1 MMIIQTYAKTVEKAD
16 AQLLTGLEFFSVE
29 ELKETYSAL
38 VKLQLE
44 FYNQY
49 TKFYCEYLDNG
60 LNSST
65 ERSNEGRN
73 NTPHFV

>member
-1 MMIIQTYAKTVEKAD
+1 MIIQTYAKTVEKAD
-16 AQLLTGLEFFSVE
+16 AQLLKGLEFFPIE

-38 VKLQLE
+38 VQLQIE
-44 FYNQY
+44 FYNRY
-49 TKFYCEYLDNG
+49 TSFYSRHLDNG

-65 ERSNEGRN
+65 QRSNEGRN

>member
-16 AQLLTGLEFFSVE
+16 SQLLKGLEFFPVE

-49 TKFYCEYLDNG
+49 TKFYSEYLDNG
-60 LNSST
+60 LNSSA
-65 ERSNEGRN
+65 ERSDEGRN